1 MNTVYLC
8 QVSRVTLRIIIV
20 LAAVSI
26 IGIVTTQAY
35 WVRKAFDLKE
45 NQFQRD
51 VNTAL
56 QNVAVRLWEANRL
69 PATSIN
75 PVQQVSTNYYVVD
88 INCPINVP
96 LLELLLTAEFSK
108 RNISDFEYGVY
119 DCRDQCMVGAV
130 ETTPMTRIPV
140 SSQGPLTQWMP
151 APKEGY
157 YFAIQFPH
165 REANLVSQMGIWVF
179 SSVVLL
185 IVIIFFVYTLMV
197 ILRQRRL
204 SEVQKDF
211 INNMT
216 HEFKTPIST
225 IALSAGVLQD
235 KGIVTQPDRLLS
247 YATIIQDETQRLKQ
261 QVERVLHMA
270 RLEKKELGLKKED
283 VDIHDLLREAL
294 SNIQPA
300 LQQKNGSIS
309 LAMNASASIVRVDRL
324 HLTNVFTNLL
334 DNAIKYC
341 EQKPLISIDTQRT
354 GEQLIITLADNGIGI
369 APAHQKKIFD
379 QFYRVPT
386 GNIHNVKGFGLGLNY
401 VRLMVEAHKGK
412 VTVQSEVG
420 KGTVFQVILPLAEK
434 QRT

>member
-1 MNTVYLC
+1 
-8 QVSRVTLRIIIV
+8 VSRVTLRIIIV
-20 LAAVSI
+20 LAAASI
-26 IGIVTTQAY
+26 IGIVTTQVY

-69 PATSIN
+69 PATSLN

-96 LLELLLTAEFSK
+96 MLELLLTAEFSK
-108 RNISDFEYGVY
+108 RNIADFEYGVY
-119 DCRDQCMVGAV
+119 DCRELCMVGAV
-130 ETTPMTRIPV
+130 ETAPMTRIPV
-140 SSQGPLTQWMP
+140 SNNGPLTQWMP
-151 APKEGY
+151 VPKEGY
-157 YFAIQFPH
+157 YFAIQFPN
-165 REANLVSQMGIWVF
+165 REANLVGQMGIWIF

-185 IVIIFFVYTLMV
+185 IVVIFFVYTLMV

-235 KGIVTQPDRLLS
+235 QRIVTQPDRLLS
-247 YATIIQDETQRLKQ
+247 YATIIQNETQRLKQ

-283 VDIHDLLREAL
+283 VDVHDLLHEAL
-294 SNIQPA
+294 HNIQPA
-300 LQQKNGSIS
+300 LQEKNGSVS
-309 LAMNASASIVRVDRL
+309 LAMNAPLRTVRVDRL

-334 DNAIKYC
+334 DNALKYC
-341 EQKPLISIDTQRT
+341 EEKPLISIVTRNQGDHVV
-354 GEQLIITLADNGIGI
+354 IAIADNGIGI

-412 VTVQSEVG
+412 VSVQSALG
-420 KGTVFQVILPLAEK
+420 KGTEFTLSLSLSEK
-434 QRT
+434 PRP